1 MVSIRYANAMKEVL
15 QYLKGIRKED
25 VDKIPKKFMNFL
37 EENASKEHECQFD
50 FAKPLKELDLLD
62 ETKGIITII
71 CYKCWCETEEQ
82 KQNFLEKLNENEIEY
97 QKQLKEKYDM
107 ENIFTKTNVVN
118 SNTDIMVIKKSK
130 VKQLYEKII
139 RFIETVKNK
148 RKRG

>member
-37 EENASKEHECQFD
+37 EENASKEYECQFD

-82 KQNFLEKLNENEIEY
+82 KQNFLEKLNENEIE
-97 QKQLKEKYDM
+97 
-107 ENIFTKTNVVN
+107 NIFTKTNVVN

>member
-1 MVSIRYANAMKEVL
+1 MASIRYANAMKEVL
-15 QYLKGIRKED
+15 QYLKGIQKED

-37 EENASKEHECQFD
+37 EENASKEYECQFD
-50 FAKPLKELDLLD
+50 FTKPLKELDLLD
-62 ETKGIITII
+62 ETKGIITMI